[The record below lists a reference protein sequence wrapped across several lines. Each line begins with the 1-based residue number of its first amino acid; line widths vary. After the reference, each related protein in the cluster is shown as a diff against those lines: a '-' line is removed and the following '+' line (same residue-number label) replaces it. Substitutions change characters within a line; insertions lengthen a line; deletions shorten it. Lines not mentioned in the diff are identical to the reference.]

1 MSTDHTTDDGAEMR
15 DGIEKALER
24 IRPTLQSDGFDLTL
38 QDVDPDGSANIT
50 LEAKD
55 DACGDC
61 LVPDEV
67 LVGILEKEIKSE
79 EPAVKKVLLHKPDLP
94 EA

>member
-1 MSTDHTTDDGAEMR
+1 MR
-15 DGIEKALER
+15 DRVEKALER
-24 IRPTLQSDGFDLTL
+24 VRPTLQHDGFDLTL
-38 QDVDPDGSANIT
+38 QDIDASGSANIA

-79 EPAVKKVLLHKPDLP
+79 EPAVQKVVLHKPDLP
-94 EA
+94 KA